1 MSDDAVLAAILAAPW
16 AKAAAL
22 LDVGG
27 VALSC
32 TLACVEDVALCG
44 AEVEEAIE
52 LAFEDITYERTVR
65 VSTDLT
71 WTLGGDR

>member
-1 MSDDAVLAAILAAPW
+1 MSDEHVLAAILAAPW

-44 AEVEEAIE
+44 AEEFLFAPWIE
-52 LAFEDITYERTVR
+52 RAKQEVPR
-65 VSTDLT
+65 
-71 WTLGGDR
+71 